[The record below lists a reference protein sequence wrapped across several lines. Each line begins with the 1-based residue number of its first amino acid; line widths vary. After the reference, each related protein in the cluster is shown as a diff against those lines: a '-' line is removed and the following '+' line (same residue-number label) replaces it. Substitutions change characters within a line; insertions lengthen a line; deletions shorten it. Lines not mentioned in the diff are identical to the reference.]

1 MAINF
6 EFLFSF
12 SRKIDL
18 GSSILMKAKTQTQ
31 IKELVSLIFK
41 KAKSKIEII
50 FSKSDFNFH
59 VNFGNLGW
67 RATVTAVQ
75 Q

>member
-41 KAKSKIEII
+41 KANQKLKSFFRNQILI
-50 FSKSDFNFH
+50 FMSI
-59 VNFGNLGW
+59 L
-67 RATVTAVQ
+67 VT
-75 Q
+75 